1 MTKMVKII
9 DDCYHLNT
17 DNTYLFLLLCY
28 EFWILLDSPELSV
41 IDAKLLRDSATVAF
55 LLDHLHDL
63 LLGGLLL
70 PRQLLPLMVQLVPA
84 HHDLGLAERDH
95 HHRIRSVGC
104 LRIRMELEADQ
115 IHLLDEINT
124 KDIWLKVGLNADL
137 L

>member
-70 PRQLLPLMVQLVPA
+70 LRQHLPIPVQLIPM
-84 HHDLGLAERDH
+84 HHDLRLAECDH

-104 LRIRMELEADQ
+104 LRIRMELEADR
-115 IHLLDEINT
+115 IHPFDEVDVPRIF
-124 KDIWLKVGLNADL
+124 G
-137 L
+137 